1 MNKISTA
8 QLDRLTRDAAASPR
22 RRMNLNLHADLADPI
37 QRLAIAMQPDTYIR
51 PHRHGQTWELLTP
64 LRGRFVVLSFDDAGQ
79 VTQRLVLGEDAAV
92 SETPALGW
100 HAVLSMDDGGVILEV
115 KHGPYQPAVEAD
127 FTPWSPAP
135 GHPDCADLMAWYA
148 VAGVGQRWAR

>member
-1 MNKISTA
+1 MKQISTR

-37 QRLAIAMQPDTYIR
+37 QRLAIAMQPETYIR

-64 LRGRFVVLSFDDAGQ
+64 LRGRFVVLGFDDAGT
-79 VTQRLVLGEDAAV
+79 VIDRLVLGEDAAV

-100 HAVLSMDDGGVILEV
+100 HAMLSLDDGGVILEL
-115 KHGPYQPAVEAD
+115 KHGPYEPAVEAD
-127 FTPWSPAP
+127 FAPWSPAP
-135 GHPDCADLMAWYA
+135 GRSGCAELMAWYA
-148 VAGVGQRWAR
+148 DAAVGQRWAG